1 MLRKFLFGLS
11 GVFLLAGIGAGVFVF
26 RAKSVRS
33 EFVGERL
40 FHVDERENV
49 FSVAKRLESDHLTA
63 SRWYF
68 LWSAWSGGLRGK
80 IHAGDF
86 VIPGKLTS
94 PEVVTVFLLNDG
106 KPKEIKLTF
115 PEGWTA
121 AQMAARLSSNGLDG
135 DGFLALVA
143 KPIPEWRDAYPALQS
158 LPEGASIEGFLF
170 PDTYT
175 FLFSATS
182 EAIVS
187 KMLRNFEARFTPDM
201 REESARQKKSIFEIV
216 TLASIVEREIGTAK
230 QSAEDIARERGM
242 VSDLFWR
249 RLADGHA
256 LESDATVRY
265 ARGGE
270 AKVQHSLDD
279 IAVDSPYNT
288 YANKGLPPGPI
299 SNPGL
304 ISLHAALY
312 PIANDFY
319 FFLNNPKTGKT
330 FFSKTFEEH
339 VRNKSANGL

>member
-1 MLRKFLFGLS
+1 MLRRLLFG
-11 GVFLLAGIGAGVFVF
+11 FLGLCIFAGIGAGVFVY
-26 RAKSVRS
+26 RAKSVQS

-40 FHVDERENV
+40 FHINEHENV
-49 FSVAKRLESDHLTA
+49 FSVANRLESEHLVV

-68 LWSAWSGGLRGK
+68 LWSAWLGGLRGK

-94 PEVVTVFLLNDG
+94 PEVVTIFLLNDG
-106 KPKEIKLTF
+106 KPKEITLTF

-121 AQMAARLSSNGLDG
+121 QQMAARLSANEFDG
-135 DGFLALVA
+135 NGFLALVTNPLA
-143 KPIPEWRDAYPALQS
+143 EWREKYPVLAGVPERAS
-158 LPEGASIEGFLF
+158 LEGFLF

-175 FLFSATS
+175 FLLSATP
-182 EAIVS
+182 EDIIS
-187 KMLRNFEARFTPDM
+187 KMLRNFETRFTADM
-201 REESARQKKSIFEIV
+201 QTETMRQGKSILEIV
-216 TLASIVEREIGTAK
+216 TMASIVEREIGTAR
-230 QSAEDIARERGM
+230 QSAEDIVRERGM

-256 LESDATVRY
+256 LESDATVQY
-265 ARGGE
+265 ARGG
-270 AKVQHSLDD
+270 ATKIQHSAED

-304 ISLHAALY
+304 VSLRAALF
-312 PIANDFY
+312 PIANDYY
-319 FFLNNPKTGKT
+319 FFLNNPQTGQT

-339 VRNKSANGL
+339 VKNKAKNGL

>member
-1 MLRKFLFGLS
+1 MVRKLLFVLL
-11 GVFLLAGIGAGVFVF
+11 GVCCIAGIGAGVFVY
-26 RAKSVRS
+26 RAQSVKS

-40 FHVDERENV
+40 FHIDERENV
-49 FSVAKRLESDHLTA
+49 FSVAKRLESEHLVV
-63 SRWYF
+63 SEWYF
-68 LWSAWSGGLRGK
+68 LWSAWRGGLRGK

-94 PEVVTVFLLNDG
+94 ADVATIFLVNDG
-106 KPKEIKLTF
+106 KPKEITLTF

-121 AQMAARLSSNGLDG
+121 KQMAARLSANGFDG
-135 DGFLALVA
+135 DGFLALVM
-143 KPIPEWRDAYPALQS
+143 KPLPEWREKYPILAS
-158 LPEGASIEGFLF
+158 LPDGASLEGFLF

-175 FLFSATS
+175 FLLSATP
-182 EAIVS
+182 EDIIP
-187 KMLRNFEARFTPDM
+187 KMLRNFEMRFTSDM
-201 REESARQKKSIFEIV
+201 REEAARQGKSVFQIV
-216 TLASIVEREIGTAK
+216 TMASIVEREIGTAK

-256 LESDATVRY
+256 LESDATVQY

-270 AKVQHSLDD
+270 AKVQHSAED

-304 ISLHAALY
+304 VSLRATLF
-312 PIANDFY
+312 PIANDYY
-319 FFLNNPKTGKT
+319 FFLNNPQTGQT

-339 VRNKSANGL
+339 VRNKAANGL

>member
-1 MLRKFLFGLS
+1 MVRKLLFVLL
-11 GVFLLAGIGAGVFVF
+11 GVCCVTGIGAGVFVY
-26 RAKSVRS
+26 RAQSVKS

-40 FHVDERENV
+40 FHIDEHENV
-49 FSVAKRLESDHLTA
+49 FSVAKRLESDHLVV

-68 LWSAWSGGLRGK
+68 LWSAWRGGLRGK

-86 VIPGKLTS
+86 VIPGRLTS
-94 PEVVTVFLLNDG
+94 PDVVTVFLMNDG
-106 KPKEIKLTF
+106 KPKEITLTF
-115 PEGWTA
+115 PEGWMA
-121 AQMAARLSSNGLDG
+121 KQMAARLSANGFDG
-135 DGFLALVA
+135 DGFLALVERPLSAMTA
-143 KPIPEWRDAYPALQS
+143 KYPILAS
-158 LPEGASIEGFLF
+158 LPEGASLEGFLF

-175 FLFSATS
+175 FLLSATS
-182 EAIVS
+182 ENILA
-187 KMLRNFEARFTPDM
+187 KMLQNFEVRFTPDM
-201 REESARQKKSIFEIV
+201 REEASRQGKSVFQIV
-216 TLASIVEREIGTAK
+216 TLASIVEREIGTVN

-256 LESDATVRY
+256 LESDATVQY

-304 ISLHAALY
+304 VSLRAALF

-319 FFLNNPKTGKT
+319 FFLNNPKTGQT

-339 VRNKSANGL
+339 VRNKAANGL